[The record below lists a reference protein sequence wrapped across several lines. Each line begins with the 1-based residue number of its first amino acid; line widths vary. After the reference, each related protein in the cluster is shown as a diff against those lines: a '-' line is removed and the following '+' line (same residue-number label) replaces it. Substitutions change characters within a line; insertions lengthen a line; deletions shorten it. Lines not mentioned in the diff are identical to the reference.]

1 MSLAN
6 NAREYYLKYSL
17 FTNPGLYEKE
27 FKKLPQDIREI
38 GLLLRQNIIHRTTL
52 EWGNTGTNTDLRFG
66 DMTKVPWWRQAED
79 DDLPTVAAILAELYR
94 RDERG
99 FVSDRQEAD
108 KLVLTC
114 RFISILAVSILKSRG
129 IPARVRSGFAPYFE
143 ENQSDDHW
151 IVQYWSDKEDRW
163 ITIDIDGSL
172 SLRAGQAF
180 DPYDMPDVVF
190 DWSANAWLD
199 VRAQKVKGDYFW
211 NAGDFRGLMPI
222 AWELFYDFHSLM
234 NHEIVYTH
242 TPSLVNFNNFSALT
256 SSQYNDIDQ
265 LATLMLDPD
274 TNFEELLK
282 IWQTKKEFRL
292 LSGGLL

>member
-1 MSLAN
+1 MCLAN

-163 ITIDIDGSL
+163 IAIDIDGSL
-172 SLRAGQAF
+172 SLRAGQTF
-180 DPYDMPDVVF
+180 DPYDMPDGVF
-190 DWSANAWLD
+190 DWSANVWLD

-211 NAGDFRGLMPI
+211 NAGNFRGLMPI

-234 NHEIVYTH
+234 NHEIVYIH
-242 TPSLVNFNNFSALT
+242 TPSFVNFNNFSALT
-256 SSQYNDIDQ
+256 SSQYNEIDQ

-282 IWQTKKEFRL
+282 IWQTKREFRL

>member
-1 MSLAN
+1 MPLTN
-6 NAREYYLKYSL
+6 NLRQHYLTYSI
-17 FTNPGLYEKE
+17 FTNPGLYEGE
-27 FKKLPQDIREI
+27 LQKLPRDVREL
-38 GLLLRQNIIHRTTL
+38 GLLLRKNIIHRTTL
-52 EWGNTGTNTDLRFG
+52 EQGNTGTNADFRFG
-66 DMTKVPWWRQAED
+66 DMTKVPWWRQVED
-79 DDLPTVAAILAELYR
+79 DNLPTAVAMLAELYR
-94 RDERG
+94 RDKRG
-99 FVSDRQEAD
+99 FVLDRQEAD

-114 RFISILAVSILKSRG
+114 RFVSILAASILKSMG

-151 IVQYWSDKEDRW
+151 IVQYWDDEKDRW
-163 ITIDIDGSL
+163 VTIDIDGSL
-172 SLRAGQAF
+172 SLRPDVIF
-180 DPYDMPDVVF
+180 DPYDMPEDAF

-256 SSQYNDIDQ
+256 SSQYDEIDQ
-265 LATLMLDPD
+265 LAVLMLDPD
-274 TNFEELLK
+274 ANFERLLN

>member
-1 MSLAN
+1 MCLAN

-66 DMTKVPWWRQAED
+66 DMTKVPWWRQAEN

-163 ITIDIDGSL
+163 IAIDIDGSL
-172 SLRAGQAF
+172 SLRAGQTF
-180 DPYDMPDVVF
+180 DPYDMPDGVF
-190 DWSANAWLD
+190 DWSANVWLD

-211 NAGDFRGLMPI
+211 NAGNFRGLMPI

-234 NHEIVYTH
+234 NHEIVYIH
-242 TPSLVNFNNFSALT
+242 TPSFVNFNNFSALT
-256 SSQYNDIDQ
+256 SSQYNEIDQ

-282 IWQTKKEFRL
+282 IWQTKREFRL

>member
-1 MSLAN
+1 MRKNFISYHKTYERLVSCCVRISYIGPLLSGVILA
-6 NAREYYLKYSL
+6 
-17 FTNPGLYEKE
+17 
-27 FKKLPQDIREI
+27 
-38 GLLLRQNIIHRTTL
+38 
-52 EWGNTGTNTDLRFG
+52 TNTDLRFG
-66 DMTKVPWWRQAED
+66 DMAKVPWWRQAED
-79 DDLPTVAAILAELYR
+79 DDLPTAAAILAELYR

-172 SLRAGQAF
+172 SLRAGQMF
-180 DPYDMPDVVF
+180 DPYDMPDGVF

-242 TPSLVNFNNFSALT
+242 TPSLVNFNNFSTLT
-256 SSQYNDIDQ
+256 SSQYNEIDQ

-274 TNFEELLK
+274 ANFEELLK